1 MAGLYRATVVCA
13 GQSDELAVM
22 GSQHQQHQQGAAQYS
37 VEHRVIVDAS
47 GVRVQITKYTR
58 LGPADPLQ
66 DSSTASSLGRGLVL
80 LERSL
85 ATGGLGRADPLQDA
99 EDEDQDD
106 MEDELSDEAAFDLSV
121 ELDKLFSTHQLHSAD
136 TPAALDPNPRDALVD
151 QNADHWADTPAA
163 LDPNPRD
170 ALVDQNADDA
180 VDHSPDPSPHDVD
193 NTVASPRDALD
204 PNPDGVNPNMLPSG
218 ADGRPSDIRSLE
230 GQPDPQPEPQPDPQE
245 GQPDPLHDRV
255 RMELRDDGLAR
266 DPRHVH
272 RSAEGGSDS
281 TTAVIRTSHVLRSKR
296 SSSSSA
302 AGSVSPLP
310 PRSVFAKLAPS
321 RDRYTI
327 LRDEL

>member
-1 MAGLYRATVVCA
+1 MVCA
-13 GQSDELAVM
+13 GQSDELAVL
-22 GSQHQQHQQGAAQYS
+22 GSQHHQQHHQQGAAQYS

-66 DSSTASSLGRGLVL
+66 D
-80 LERSL
+80 
-85 ATGGLGRADPLQDA
+85 A

-121 ELDKLFSTHQLHSAD
+121 ELDKLLSTHQLHSAD
-136 TPAALDPNPRDALVD
+136 TPAALDPNPRDV
-151 QNADHWADTPAA
+151 
-163 LDPNPRD
+163 
-170 ALVDQNADDA
+170 LVDQNADDW
-180 VDHSPDPSPHDVD
+180 VDHSPDPRPHDVD
-193 NTVASPRDALD
+193 NTVVSRRDVLD

-296 SSSSSA
+296 SSSSSSA

>member
-1 MAGLYRATVVCA
+1 MAGLYRASVVCA

-22 GSQHQQHQQGAAQYS
+22 GSQQQQHQQHHQQGAAQYS

-66 DSSTASSLGRGLVL
+66 DSSTASSLG
-80 LERSL
+80 
-85 ATGGLGRADPLQDA
+85 GLGPADPLQDA

-151 QNADHWADTPAA
+151 QNADDW
-163 LDPNPRD
+163 
-170 ALVDQNADDA
+170 
-180 VDHSPDPSPHDVD
+180 VDHSPDPSRHDVD
-193 NTVASPRDALD
+193 NTVAGRRDALD
-204 PNPDGVNPNMLPSG
+204 PNPDGVNANMLPSG
-218 ADGRPSDIRSLE
+218 ADGRPSDIRSL
-230 GQPDPQPEPQPDPQE
+230 E

-272 RSAEGGSDS
+272 RSAEGGSES
-281 TTAVIRTSHVLRSKR
+281 TTAVIRTSHLLRSKR

>member
-22 GSQHQQHQQGAAQYS
+22 GSHHQQHQQHHQQGAAQYS

-80 LERSL
+80 LEHSA
-85 ATGGLGRADPLQDA
+85 ATGELGRADPLQDA

-121 ELDKLFSTHQLHSAD
+121 ELDKLLSTHQLQSAD

-151 QNADHWADTPAA
+151 QNADDW
-163 LDPNPRD
+163 
-170 ALVDQNADDA
+170 
-180 VDHSPDPSPHDVD
+180 VDHSPDPSRHDVD

-230 GQPDPQPEPQPDPQE
+230 GQPDPQPEPQPEPVE

>member
-1 MAGLYRATVVCA
+1 MVCA

-22 GSQHQQHQQGAAQYS
+22 GSQQQHQQHQQQGAAQYS

-58 LGPADPLQ
+58 LGRADPLQ

-80 LERSL
+80 LERSA
-85 ATGGLGRADPLQDA
+85 ATGGLGPADPLQDA

-121 ELDKLFSTHQLHSAD
+121 ELDKLFSTDQLHSAD
-136 TPAALDPNPRDALVD
+136 TPAALDPNP
-151 QNADHWADTPAA
+151 
-163 LDPNPRD
+163 
-170 ALVDQNADDA
+170 
-180 VDHSPDPSPHDVD
+180 
-193 NTVASPRDALD
+193 
-204 PNPDGVNPNMLPSG
+204 DGVNANMLPSG
-218 ADGRPSDIRSLE
+218 ADGRPSDIRSL
-230 GQPDPQPEPQPDPQE
+230 E

-296 SSSSSA
+296 SSSSSSSA

>member
-1 MAGLYRATVVCA
+1 MVCA

-22 GSQHQQHQQGAAQYS
+22 GSQQQHHQQHHQQQGAPQYS

-58 LGPADPLQ
+58 LGP
-66 DSSTASSLGRGLVL
+66 
-80 LERSL
+80 
-85 ATGGLGRADPLQDA
+85 ADPLQDA

-121 ELDKLFSTHQLHSAD
+121 ELDKLLSTHQLHS
-136 TPAALDPNPRDALVD
+136 
-151 QNADHWADTPAA
+151 ADTPAA

-193 NTVASPRDALD
+193 NTEASPRDALD

-218 ADGRPSDIRSLE
+218 ADGRPSDIRSL
-230 GQPDPQPEPQPDPQE
+230 E

-281 TTAVIRTSHVLRSKR
+281 TTAVIRTAHVLRSKR